1 MIISAYIPPDAD
13 KYVSRI
19 DLVQVINTPI
29 PASALMSAVASMVSH
44 RVGLRVYPKFWR
56 DSLSPIKQRR
66 FMRRVMIS
74 HAKHPTRSKF
84 KGALKCFRIRF
95 QVMA

>member
-1 MIISAYIPPDAD
+1 MIISSYIPPDAD
-13 KYVSRI
+13 KHISRI
-19 DLVQVINTPI
+19 DLVAAIETPI
-29 PASALMSAVASMVSH
+29 SASALMSAVASMVSH
-44 RVGLRVYPKFWR
+44 RVGLRVYPNFFR

-84 KGALKCFRIRF
+84 KGAQKCFYNRF
-95 QVMA
+95 QVKA